1 MKHSLIQLNDLPDEI
16 LMIILKK
23 LDNNEVFYSLIG
35 VNKRLNTLVHDTIFT
50 SHLTL
55 MKYFSDDSINPLSD
69 TILDRFYSQILP
81 AIRHQIQ
88 WLDVESSSMERIL
101 LSTNYANLYRLG
113 LYNLEIERAKHLFT
127 NSTILTDLF
136 KNKILSLIIH
146 ISKSKKQTSTKDA
159 NTIIFTDIFTIFT
172 NLQELKFDS
181 NSINPRRLSFDIPPP
196 ICISST
202 LLELHINVTHFYDCI
217 YLLDGRFNQLR
228 VLHVNTFWIRRSSR
242 RTINNTEN
250 LPNLKCFSLQSDT
263 DVDDELIFP
272 LLHRMLNLEK
282 LHLCLKISG
291 RNSFIHGNNLKIDIM
306 NHMSQLNQFTF
317 NIRSTIRLHN
327 QISFLSN
334 EDIQH
339 TFNDFQNN
347 QIISCVDYFSE
358 MERGQC
364 HIYTYPYQLKEYHQ
378 ITNSFPG
385 GIFKYVREISL
396 FDERPFQHEFFF
408 QISQSFPFMKKL
420 TLINQKPQNDK
431 RYRKVD
437 DDNQHL
443 SIIEYPNLSHLNLD
457 EAHDDYIEQFLIDT
471 KTCLPNTVYLSVDYQ
486 VLKRV
491 TQHFTRNTTRINCT
505 KLCSLGLIG
514 ICQIPKYVKEY
525 FPYTRIL

>member
-1 MKHSLIQLNDLPDEI
+1 
-16 LMIILKK
+16 
-23 LDNNEVFYSLIG
+23 
-35 VNKRLNTLVHDTIFT
+35 
-50 SHLTL
+50 
-55 MKYFSDDSINPLSD
+55 
-69 TILDRFYSQILP
+69 
-81 AIRHQIQ
+81 
-88 WLDVESSSMERIL
+88 
-101 LSTNYANLYRLG
+101 
-113 LYNLEIERAKHLFT
+113 
-127 NSTILTDLF
+127 
-136 KNKILSLIIH
+136 
-146 ISKSKKQTSTKDA
+146 
-159 NTIIFTDIFTIFT
+159 
-172 NLQELKFDS
+172 
-181 NSINPRRLSFDIPPP
+181 
-196 ICISST
+196 
-202 LLELHINVTHFYDCI
+202 
-217 YLLDGRFNQLR
+217 
-228 VLHVNTFWIRRSSR
+228 
-242 RTINNTEN
+242 
-250 LPNLKCFSLQSDT
+250 
-263 DVDDELIFP
+263 
-272 LLHRMLNLEK
+272 
-282 LHLCLKISG
+282 
-291 RNSFIHGNNLKIDIM
+291 M

-378 ITNSFPG
+378 ITNNFPG

-420 TLINQKPQNDK
+420 TLINPKPQNDK